1 MGQIWKSDWIEEK
14 DNKANQAQ
22 VEALGGKLKHMQQ
35 SQAENTKKVL
45 ARMNADGDA
54 TGMLLAFQAWRAF
67 HEEYQKNKEM
77 EDQVKRSEQALAQF
91 MKEKGDNTKKL
102 MQSIG
107 SGTDHG
113 AIKMA
118 WDSWYTYYT
127 EAKQEAEMAEK
138 LALAQSKRQA
148 FGQRGKAQ
156 AKNVMQRARIHID
169 TMLTL
174 RCFGTWKAELKMD
187 GKRQQLESVQ
197 QMFRNFAAQLEGSLK
212 DGPDTGRDAQKS
224 KKSMSKSDGS
234 VSLPNINSN
243 KAGRRT
249 PTGTSGPYPGP
260 APDASATREP
270 PPAPPRDA
278 WS

>member
-1 MGQIWKSDWIEEK
+1 MGLIRGQDDARAAQKRLADAQQQLSKFTTGQNEKAKRVLMSFAASSGTALVAATFKCWVQYMKQWKHEAEIYREYEDRIEYAEKRLLEFKAEQITGVRKMMEKKGKAKDEELISEVFQIWKSDWIEEK

-22 VEALGGKLKHMQQ
+22 VDALGGKLKHMQQ

-107 SGTDHG
+107 SGTDQG

-138 LALAQSKRQA
+138 LALAQSK
-148 FGQRGKAQ
+148 
-156 AKNVMQRARIHID
+156 
-169 TMLTL
+169 
-174 RCFGTWKAELKMD
+174 
-187 GKRQQLESVQ
+187 
-197 QMFRNFAAQLEGSLK
+197 
-212 DGPDTGRDAQKS
+212 
-224 KKSMSKSDGS
+224 
-234 VSLPNINSN
+234 
-243 KAGRRT
+243 
-249 PTGTSGPYPGP
+249 
-260 APDASATREP
+260 
-270 PPAPPRDA
+270 
-278 WS
+278 